1 MFNADVLALLGNG
14 LVETLVMTFAVTF
27 LSYLIGL
34 PLGVFLI
41 TSAKNGL
48 RPHPSLNRLTGTV
61 INLMRSVPFLIMI
74 MLVSPLSKILLGST
88 IGIKAAILGLTFSA
102 APFVA
107 RVVEQSLLEVDQGVI
122 EAAQSMGASPRQIVW
137 RVYLVEAY
145 PSLINGVLLSLTT
158 ILAYSTMAG
167 MVGAG
172 GLGDIAIRFG
182 YYRYDMPTMI
192 VTVGI
197 IVILVQII
205 QMLGERYANLS
216 DKRIKE

>member
-1 MFNADVLALLGNG
+1 MFNSDVLTLLGNG
-14 LVETLVMTFAVTF
+14 ILETLWMTFAVTF
-27 LSYLIGL
+27 LSYVFGL

-41 TSAKNGL
+41 TSAKGGL
-48 RPHPSLNRLTGTV
+48 RPYPFLNRLVGIF

-74 MLVSPLSKILLGST
+74 MLVSPISKMLLGST
-88 IGIKAAILGLTFSA
+88 IGMKAAILGLTFSA

-107 RVVEQSLLEVDQGVI
+107 RVVEQSLLEVDRGVI
-122 EAAQSMGASPRQIVW
+122 EAAQSMGASPSQIVW

-145 PSLINGVLLSLTT
+145 PSLINGCLLSLTT

-167 MVGAG
+167 IVGAG

-182 YYRYDMPTMI
+182 YYRYDTATMV
-192 VTVGI
+192 VTVII